1 MKIFVICCG
10 IPGSGKTTAVAKEF
24 PNATIISPDSFIG
37 YTEDNPWT
45 PIAARAAWKKA
56 DSLLND
62 AFERG
67 DELVV
72 FDATF
77 PKLKKRK
84 KYVKKALD
92 SGYVVWAL
100 YCPIPLKISLARNME
115 RPKFRGV
122 PKWII
127 ENMNSNLEVPTIE
140 EGFEKVLTFNSVTN
154 KLIIEE

>member
-1 MKIFVICCG
+1 MKKFIICCG
-10 IPGSGKTTAVAKEF
+10 LPGSGKSTAVSMLYSD
-24 PNATIISPDSFIG
+24 ATIISPDSFIG
-37 YTEDNPWT
+37 YTEENPWT
-45 PIAARAAWKKA
+45 PGAARIAWKNSDK
-56 DSLLND
+56 LLD
-62 AFERG
+62 EAFKRG
-67 DELVV
+67 DELIV

-77 PKLKKRK
+77 PKSKKRR
-84 KYVKKALD
+84 KYINKAIEN
-92 SGYVVWAL
+92 GYSVHAL
-100 YCPIPLKISLARNME
+100 YCPVPLKISLARNME